1 LTAERPSYSILFR
14 NRSFTSLWLSQVVSQ
29 SGDAVFDVALLWL
42 VLVTTGSTALVGIT
56 QAAVLLPG
64 VIASPIAGVYADR
77 LNRRNLMIASNIA
90 QGLVTTVIAI
100 LYVTGTLNFPL
111 LILLVLVLYSATQ
124 YFAAANTA
132 IIPRIVSRENLGA
145 ANGLFMLSTSANQLA
160 SYAAGGIVLATV
172 GAGASIT
179 YDSLTFFIAAAML
192 TLVAKSY
199 GQISANG
206 AAHGGPQK
214 GKSGFWKEFR
224 EGLSYVRRSRVFIEL
239 IVFGFLVNFF
249 SGGLTV
255 LFAPYVKIWIHGG
268 ALIYGFTL
276 AAFALGMIG
285 GSIAIGKV
293 NFRGYVGK
301 LLFLGV
307 AVEGVLMA
315 LAGLIT
321 SIPPA
326 LVIVST
332 IGVIGAV
339 VNLPIQVLV
348 QTQVPG
354 EILGRA
360 VTVMKSL
367 LVLAPTIAAVLFG
380 FLAGVTSIGS
390 LFVGSGVALTLVT
403 LMLYLPFSRLRRAK
417 Y

>member
-1 LTAERPSYSILFR
+1 M
-14 NRSFTSLWLSQVVSQ
+14 VSQ

-42 VLVTTGSTALVGIT
+42 VYVTTGSTALVGIT

-64 VIASPIAGVYADR
+64 VFASPIAGVYADR
-77 LNRRNLMIASNIA
+77 LNRRNLMIASNVA
-90 QGLVTTVIAI
+90 QGVVTAVVSL
-100 LYVTGTLNFPL
+100 LYVTGALNFSL
-111 LILLVLVLYSATQ
+111 LVFLVLVLYTGTQ
-124 YFAAANTA
+124 FFTAANAA
-132 IIPRIVSRENLGA
+132 IIPRIVSKENLGA
-145 ANGLFMLSTSANQLA
+145 ANGLFLLSTSANQLA
-160 SYAAGGIVLATV
+160 SYTAGGIVLATV

-179 YDSLTFFIAAAML
+179 YDSLTFFFAAAML

-199 GQISANG
+199 GQTRVNG
-206 AAHGGPQK
+206 AVQGRPQQ
-214 GKSGFWKEFR
+214 GESGFWKEFR
-224 EGLSYVRRSRVFIEL
+224 EGLSYVRHSRVFLEL

-249 SGGLTV
+249 GGGLTV
-255 LFAPYVKIWIHGG
+255 LFVPYVKVWIHGG

-276 AAFALGMIG
+276 AAFAFGTIA

-307 AVEGVLMA
+307 ALDGVLTM
-315 LAGLIT
+315 LAGLVT
-321 SIPPA
+321 SIPFA
-326 LVIVST
+326 LIIFLLV
-332 IGVIGAV
+332 GAMGAV

-360 VTVMKSL
+360 GTVMKSL
-367 LVLAPTIAAVLFG
+367 LVASPTIAAVLFG
-380 FLAGVTSIGS
+380 FLASVTSIGL
-390 LFVGSGVALTLVT
+390 LFIGSGVALTLVS
-403 LMLYLPFSRLRRAK
+403 LLLYIPFSMLRRAK

>member
-1 LTAERPSYSILFR
+1 
-14 NRSFTSLWLSQVVSQ
+14 VVSQ

-42 VLVTTGSTALVGIT
+42 VLVTTGSTTLVGVT
-56 QAAVLLPG
+56 QAAVLLPN
-64 VIASPIAGVYADR
+64 VFASPIAGVYADR
-77 LNRRNLMIASNIA
+77 LNRRNLMIASNVA
-90 QGLVTTVIAI
+90 QGIVTAAI
-100 LYVTGTLNFPL
+100 SLFYVTSELNFSL
-111 LILLVLVLYSATQ
+111 LIFLVLVLYTGTQ
-124 YFAAANTA
+124 FFTAANTA
-132 IIPRIVSRENLGA
+132 IIPRIVSKENLGA

-160 SYAAGGIVLATV
+160 SYTAGGVVLATV

-179 YDSLTFFIAAAML
+179 YDSLTFFFAAAML

-199 GQISANG
+199 GQTRVSG
-206 AAHGGPQK
+206 AAQGTQRQNE
-214 GKSGFWKEFR
+214 SGFWEEFR
-224 EGLSYVRRSRVFIEL
+224 EGLSYVRKSRVFLEL

-249 SGGLTV
+249 SGGVTV
-255 LFAPYVKIWIHGG
+255 LFAPYVKIWIHGS

-276 AAFALGMIG
+276 AASALGMIA

-307 AVEGVLMA
+307 AVAGVLMI
-315 LAGLIT
+315 LAGLVT

-326 LVIVST
+326 LIIVSLVG
-332 IGVIGAV
+332 IVSAVI
-339 VNLPIQVLV
+339 NLPIQVLV

-360 VTVMKSL
+360 GTVMKSL
-367 LVLAPTIAAVLFG
+367 LATAPVIAAVLFG
-380 FLAGVTSIGS
+380 SLASITTIGV
-390 LFVGSGVALTLVT
+390 LFMGAGAALVLVT
-403 LMLYLPFSRLRRAK
+403 LLLYVPFSQLRRAK

>member
-1 LTAERPSYSILFR
+1 MAAEHPSYSTLFR
-14 NRSFTSLWLSQVVSQ
+14 NRSFSSLWVSQVVSQ

-42 VLVTTGSTALVGIT
+42 VLVTTGSTTLVGIT

-64 VIASPIAGVYADR
+64 VFASPIAGVYADR
-77 LNRRNLMIASNIA
+77 LNRRNLMIASNVA
-90 QGLVTTVIAI
+90 QGVVTAAVSL
-100 LYVTGTLNFPL
+100 LYVTSELNFSL
-111 LILLVLVLYSATQ
+111 LVLLVLVLYTGTQ
-124 YFAAANTA
+124 FFTAANTA
-132 IIPRIVSRENLGA
+132 IIPRVVSKENLGA

-160 SYAAGGIVLATV
+160 SYTAGGIVLATV

-179 YDSLTFFIAAAML
+179 YDSLTFFFAAAML

-199 GQISANG
+199 GQTKVNG
-206 AAHGGPQK
+206 AVQGKPQQDE
-214 GKSGFWKEFR
+214 SGFWKEFR
-224 EGLSYVRRSRVFIEL
+224 EGLSYVRQSRVFLEL

-249 SGGLTV
+249 SGGVTV
-255 LFAPYVKIWIHGG
+255 LFAPYVKVWIHGG
-268 ALIYGFTL
+268 AMIYGFTL
-276 AAFALGMIG
+276 AASALGMIA

-307 AVEGVLMA
+307 AIAGVLMI
-315 LAGLIT
+315 LAGLVT

-326 LVIVST
+326 LIIVSLVG
-332 IGVIGAV
+332 IVSAVI
-339 VNLPIQVLV
+339 NLPIQVLV

-360 VTVMKSL
+360 GTVMRSL
-367 LVLAPTIAAVLFG
+367 LAAAPVIAAVLFG
-380 FLAGVTSIGS
+380 FLASVTTIGV
-390 LFVGSGVALTLVT
+390 LFMGAGAALMLVT
-403 LMLYLPFSRLRRAK
+403 LLLYIPFSKLRCAK